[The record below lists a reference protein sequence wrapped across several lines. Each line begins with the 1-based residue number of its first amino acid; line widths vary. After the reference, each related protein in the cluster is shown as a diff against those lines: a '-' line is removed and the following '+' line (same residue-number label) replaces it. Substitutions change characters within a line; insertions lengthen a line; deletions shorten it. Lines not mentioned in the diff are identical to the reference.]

1 MSEVWV
7 GAGSELRLRGRDGG
21 PLVLPPV
28 RANRLC

>member
-7 GAGSELRLRGRDGG
+7 GAGSELRLRGGDRG

-28 RANRLC
+28 RTNRCC